1 MSITKTI
8 VIDANVKEAQKAL
21 EQVNEQLEI
30 QDNVILQLEKDL
42 LKYENQLEKTSKKDA
57 NRRIDLNKK
66 IKETRQE
73 LALEK
78 KGLSVL
84 NKERKKA
91 NDTLKTAEENMADY
105 SGVLGI
111 VDNQL
116 GGAISGLQGLSGS
129 LGGATKGFKL
139 MRVAIIGT
147 GIGALVI
154 AVTSLATA
162 FKSSEEGQNK
172 FAKIMTKIGVIVGNV
187 TDIVADF
194 GMGIFNAGKAMA
206 KLLKGDFAGATA
218 AFAEMTV
225 NITEATDGI
234 KNFGEETAKEI
245 KQAGELADMR
255 AKADKVERDLQVARA
270 KSDRDR
276 ADLLEKAIDKE
287 NFTTQQ
293 RIEFLKE
300 AGKLEEDITNKE
312 IAAAQMRYDAK
323 VLENSLSK
331 STKEDLDE
339 EAQLKANLI
348 QLETQR
354 LTRQKEVTSQIIA
367 AKTEETAAIKA
378 KETEL
383 ATLKKNIRDAEAVS
397 EEDARALELQK
408 IDEYYQ
414 ELIDKAILAGIA
426 TDDLEAAKEAKRK
439 EKQAEFDETDAERKQ
454 TKIDEAQAQA
464 DALQEIE
471 DQKKAQQQATFDN
484 AVALAGEETKLGKAL
499 LLAKQLLLAKEFILN
514 AKAQIANAKKA
525 VGEATVNAAEASTE
539 TTSSV
544 AKAANTAPPP
554 FNIPFILT
562 AIATGASVLS
572 AVKSAVSSTKSA
584 AAQVGAGGGTSTA
597 PATPITP
604 APSPPAFNVVGQGG
618 ASQLAE
624 AIGGQAPTRAYVV
637 SNDVTTAQGL
647 ERNIVEGATI

>member
-1 MSITKTI
+1 MPITKTL
-8 VIDANVKEAQKAL
+8 VIDANVKNAQKAL
-21 EQVNEQLEI
+21 AEVNEQLEI

-57 NRRIDLNKK
+57 NRRNDINKK

-111 VDNQL
+111 VDGQL
-116 GGAISGLQGLSGS
+116 GGAISGLQGLTGS

-162 FKSSEEGQNK
+162 FTSSEEGQNK

-206 KLLKGDFAGATA
+206 KLITGDFAGATA

-225 NITEATDGI
+225 NIVEATDGI

-245 KQAGELADMR
+245 KQAGQLADMR

-287 NFTTQQ
+287 NFTAQQ
-293 RIEFLKE
+293 RIEFLK
-300 AGKLEEDITNKE
+300 KL
-312 IAAAQMRYDAK
+312 
-323 VLENSLSK
+323 
-331 STKEDLDE
+331 
-339 EAQLKANLI
+339 
-348 QLETQR
+348 
-354 LTRQKEVTSQIIA
+354 
-367 AKTEETAAIKA
+367 
-378 KETEL
+378 
-383 ATLKKNIRDAEAVS
+383 
-397 EEDARALELQK
+397 
-408 IDEYYQ
+408 
-414 ELIDKAILAGIA
+414 
-426 TDDLEAAKEAKRK
+426 
-439 EKQAEFDETDAERKQ
+439 
-454 TKIDEAQAQA
+454 
-464 DALQEIE
+464 
-471 DQKKAQQQATFDN
+471 
-484 AVALAGEETKLGKAL
+484 
-499 LLAKQLLLAKEFILN
+499 
-514 AKAQIANAKKA
+514 
-525 VGEATVNAAEASTE
+525 VN
-539 TTSSV
+539 
-544 AKAANTAPPP
+544 
-554 FNIPFILT
+554 
-562 AIATGASVLS
+562 
-572 AVKSAVSSTKSA
+572 
-584 AAQVGAGGGTSTA
+584 
-597 PATPITP
+597 
-604 APSPPAFNVVGQGG
+604 
-618 ASQLAE
+618 
-624 AIGGQAPTRAYVV
+624 
-637 SNDVTTAQGL
+637 
-647 ERNIVEGATI
+647 

>member
-111 VDNQL
+111 VDGQL

-162 FKSSEEGQNK
+162 FRSSEEGQNK

>member
-1 MSITKTI
+1 MPITKTLI
-8 VIDANVKEAQKAL
+8 IDANVKDATKAL

-57 NRRIDLNKK
+57 NRRIDINKK
-66 IKETRQE
+66 IAETRKE
-73 LALEK
+73 LGLEK
-78 KGLSVL
+78 KAHTVL

-91 NDTLKTAEENMADY
+91 NDNLKTAEKNMADY
-105 SGVLGI
+105 SGVLGV
-111 VDNQL
+111 VDGQL
-116 GGAISGLQGLSGS
+116 GGAISGFQGLTQG

-139 MRVAIIGT
+139 MRVALVAT
-147 GIGALVI
+147 GIGAFVLLL
-154 AVTSLATA
+154 TSLKAA
-162 FKSSEEGQNK
+162 FTSSEEGQNK

-187 TDIVADF
+187 TDILADF

-206 KLLKGDFAGATA
+206 KLIKGDFAGATA
-218 AFAEMTV
+218 SFVEMTV
-225 NITEATDGI
+225 NITEATNGI

-245 KQAGELADMR
+245 KKAGQLADMR
-255 AKADKVERDLQVARA
+255 AKADKVERDLVVARA

-287 NFTTQQ
+287 NYTTQQ
-293 RIEFLKE
+293 RIQFLEE

-312 IAAAQMRYDAK
+312 IAAAKMRYDSK

-339 EAQLKANLI
+339 EAQLKANLV

-367 AKTEETAAIKA
+367 ANTEEAAAVKA

-383 ATLKKNIRDAEAVS
+383 ATLKKNIRDAEAV
-397 EEDARALELQK
+397 EEADARALELQK

-454 TKIDEAQAQA
+454 VKIDEAQAQA
-464 DALQEIE
+464 EALKEIE

-499 LLAKQLLLAKEFILN
+499 LLAKQLMLAKEFVMN
-514 AKAQIANAKKA
+514 AKEQILAGKTAITKAK
-525 VGEATVNAAEASTE
+525 VNAAEASTE
-539 TTSSV
+539 TSSSV

-572 AVKSAVSSTKSA
+572 AVKSAVSATKSA
-584 AAQVGAGGGTSTA
+584 ATQAGAGGGGSVST
-597 PATPITP
+597 PAAITP
-604 APSPPAFNVVGQGG
+604 ASAPPAFNVVGQGG

>member
-1 MSITKTI
+1 MPITKTL
-8 VIDANVKEAQKAL
+8 VIDANVKNAQKAL
-21 EQVNEQLEI
+21 AEVNEQLEI

-57 NRRIDLNKK
+57 NRRNDINKK

-111 VDNQL
+111 VDGQL
-116 GGAISGLQGLSGS
+116 GGAISGLQGLTGS

-162 FKSSEEGQNK
+162 FTSSEEGQNK

-206 KLLKGDFAGATA
+206 KLITGDFAGATA

-225 NITEATDGI
+225 NIVEATDGI

-245 KQAGELADMR
+245 KQAGQLADMR

-287 NFTTQQ
+287 NFTAQQ

-312 IAAAQMRYDAK
+312 IAAAKMRLDAK

-367 AKTEETAAIKA
+367 AKTEETAAITA

-383 ATLKKNIRDAEAVS
+383 ATLKKSIRDAEAV
-397 EEDARALELQK
+397 EEADARALELQK

-426 TDDLEAAKEAKRK
+426 TDDLEAAKEAKQK

-454 TKIDEAQAQA
+454 VKIDEEQAQA
-464 DALQEIE
+464 DKLQEIE

-499 LLAKQLLLAKEFILN
+499 LLAKQLLLAKEFVLN

-525 VGEATVNAAEASTE
+525 VGDAVVTGAESSTE
-539 TTSSV
+539 VAGSV

-562 AIATGASVLS
+562 AIATGASVLG
-572 AVKSAVSSTKSA
+572 AVKQAISATKSA
-584 AAQVGAGGGTSTA
+584 AAQVGGGGGGGT
-597 PATPITP
+597 ATPAAITP
-604 APSPPAFNVVGQGG
+604 ASSPPAFNVVGQGET
-618 ASQLAE
+618 SQLAE
-624 AIGGQAPTRAYVV
+624 AIGGQSPTRAYVV

>member
-8 VIDANVKEAQKAL
+8 VIDANVKDAQKAL

-116 GGAISGLQGLSGS
+116 GGAISGLQGLTGS

-162 FKSSEEGQNK
+162 FTSSEEGQNK

-206 KLLKGDFAGATA
+206 KLITGDFAGATA

-312 IAAAQMRYDAK
+312 IAAAKMRLDAK

-367 AKTEETAAIKA
+367 AKTEETAAVKA

-383 ATLKKNIRDAEAVS
+383 ATLKKNIRDAEAV
-397 EEDARALELQK
+397 EEADARALELQK

-414 ELIDKAILAGIA
+414 ELIDKAIAAGIA

-584 AAQVGAGGGTSTA
+584 AAQVGAGGGASTA

-618 ASQLAE
+618 TSQLAE

>member
-1 MSITKTI
+1 MPITKTL
-8 VIDANVKEAQKAL
+8 VIDANVKNAQKAL
-21 EQVNEQLEI
+21 AEVNEQLEI

-57 NRRIDLNKK
+57 NRRIDINKK

-111 VDNQL
+111 VDGQL
-116 GGAISGLQGLSGS
+116 GGAISGLQGLTGS

-162 FKSSEEGQNK
+162 FTSSEEGQNK

-206 KLLKGDFAGATA
+206 KLITGDFAGATA

-312 IAAAQMRYDAK
+312 IAAAKMRLDAK

-367 AKTEETAAIKA
+367 AKTEETAAITA

-383 ATLKKNIRDAEAVS
+383 ATLKKNIRDAEAV
-397 EEDARALELQK
+397 EEADARALELQK

-414 ELIDKAILAGIA
+414 ELIDKAIAAGIA
-426 TDDLEAAKEAKRK
+426 TDDLEDAKEAKRK

-454 TKIDEAQAQA
+454 VKIDEAQAQA

-499 LLAKQLLLAKEFILN
+499 LLAKQLMLAKEFVIN
-514 AKAQIANAKKA
+514 AKEQILAGKTAITK
-525 VGEATVNAAEASTE
+525 ATVNAAEASTE

-572 AVKSAVSSTKSA
+572 AVKSAVSSTKNA
-584 AAQVGAGGGTSTA
+584 ATQAGAGGGGSVST
-597 PATPITP
+597 PTPITP
-604 APSPPAFNVVGQGG
+604 SSPPAFNVVGQGG

>member
-8 VIDANVKEAQKAL
+8 VIDANVKNAQKAL

>member
-383 ATLKKNIRDAEAVS
+383 ATLKKNIRDAEAV
-397 EEDARALELQK
+397 EEADARALELQK

>member
-1 MSITKTI
+1 MPITKTL
-8 VIDANVKEAQKAL
+8 VIDANVKNAQKAL
-21 EQVNEQLEI
+21 AEVNEQLEI

-57 NRRIDLNKK
+57 NRRIDINKK

-111 VDNQL
+111 VDGQL
-116 GGAISGLQGLSGS
+116 GGAISGLQGLTGS

-162 FKSSEEGQNK
+162 FTSSEEGQNK

-194 GMGIFNAGKAMA
+194 GMGIFNAGKALA
-206 KLLKGDFAGATA
+206 KLITGDFVGATV

-312 IAAAQMRYDAK
+312 IAAAKMRLDAK

-367 AKTEETAAIKA
+367 AKTEETAAITA

-383 ATLKKNIRDAEAVS
+383 ATLKKNIRDAEAV
-397 EEDARALELQK
+397 EEADARALELQK

-414 ELIDKAILAGIA
+414 ELIDKAIAAGIA
-426 TDDLEAAKEAKRK
+426 TDDLEDAKEAKRK

-454 TKIDEAQAQA
+454 VKIDEAQAQA

-499 LLAKQLLLAKEFILN
+499 LLAKQLMLAKEFVIN
-514 AKAQIANAKKA
+514 AKEQILAGKTAITK
-525 VGEATVNAAEASTE
+525 ATVNAAEASTE

-572 AVKSAVSSTKSA
+572 AVKSAVSSTKNA
-584 AAQVGAGGGTSTA
+584 ATQAGAGGGGSVST
-597 PATPITP
+597 PTPITP
-604 APSPPAFNVVGQGG
+604 SPAPPAFNVVGQGG

>member
-1 MSITKTI
+1 MPITKTLI
-8 VIDANVKEAQKAL
+8 IDANVKDATKAL

-57 NRRIDLNKK
+57 NRRIDINKK

-91 NDTLKTAEENMADY
+91 NDNLKTAETNMADY
-105 SGVLGI
+105 SGVLGV
-111 VDNQL
+111 VDGQL
-116 GGAISGLQGLSGS
+116 GGAISGFQGLTQSV
-129 LGGATKGFKL
+129 GGATKGFKS
-139 MRVAIIGT
+139 MRVALVAT
-147 GIGALVI
+147 GIGAFVLLL
-154 AVTSLATA
+154 TSLKAA
-162 FKSSEEGQNK
+162 FTSSEEGQNK

-245 KQAGELADMR
+245 KKAGQLADMR
-255 AKADKVERDLQVARA
+255 AKADKVERDLVVARA

-287 NFTTQQ
+287 NYTTQQ
-293 RIEFLKE
+293 RIQFLEE

-312 IAAAQMRYDAK
+312 IAAAKMRYDAK

-339 EAQLKANLI
+339 EAQLKANLV

-367 AKTEETAAIKA
+367 ANTEEAAAVKA

-383 ATLKKNIRDAEAVS
+383 ATLKKNIRDAEAV
-397 EEDARALELQK
+397 EEADARALELQK

-454 TKIDEAQAQA
+454 VKIDEDQAQA
-464 DALQEIE
+464 DALKEIE

-499 LLAKQLLLAKEFILN
+499 LLAKQLILAKEFVMN
-514 AKAQIANAKKA
+514 AKASIENAKKA
-525 VGEATVNAAEASTE
+525 VGDTVVTGSEATTE
-539 TTSSV
+539 VSGSI
-544 AKAANTAPPP
+544 AKATNTAPPP

-572 AVKSAVSSTKSA
+572 AVKSAISSTKSA
-584 AAQVGAGGGTSTA
+584 ASRVGAGGGGSVST
-597 PATPITP
+597 PTPITP
-604 APSPPAFNVVGQGG
+604 ASAPPAFNVVGQGG

>member
-91 NDTLKTAEENMADY
+91 NDTLKTAEDNMADY

-111 VDNQL
+111 VDGQL
-116 GGAISGLQGLSGS
+116 GGAISGLQGLTGS

-147 GIGALVI
+147 GIGALVL

-218 AFAEMTV
+218 AFAEMTI

-287 NFTTQQ
+287 NFTAQQ

-312 IAAAQMRYDAK
+312 IAAAKMRLDAK

-383 ATLKKNIRDAEAVS
+383 ATLKKSIRDAEAV
-397 EEDARALELQK
+397 EEADVRALELQK

-454 TKIDEAQAQA
+454 TILDEEQAQA
-464 DALQEIE
+464 DALKEIE

-499 LLAKQLLLAKEFILN
+499 LLAKQLLLAKEFVLN

-525 VGEATVNAAEASTE
+525 VGDAVVTGAESSTE
-539 TTSSV
+539 VAGSV

-562 AIATGASVLS
+562 AIATGASVLG
-572 AVKSAVSSTKSA
+572 AVKQAISSTKSA
-584 AAQVGAGGGTSTA
+584 AAQVGAGGGASTA

-604 APSPPAFNVVGQGG
+604 ASSPPAFNVVGQGG

>member
-1 MSITKTI
+1 MPITKTL
-8 VIDANVKEAQKAL
+8 VIDANVKNAQKAL
-21 EQVNEQLEI
+21 AEVNEQLEI

-57 NRRIDLNKK
+57 NRRIDINKK

-111 VDNQL
+111 VDGQL
-116 GGAISGLQGLSGS
+116 GGAISGLQGLTGS

-162 FKSSEEGQNK
+162 FTSSEEGQNK

-206 KLLKGDFAGATA
+206 KLITGDFAGATA

-312 IAAAQMRYDAK
+312 IAAAKMRLDAK

-367 AKTEETAAIKA
+367 AKTEETAAITA

-383 ATLKKNIRDAEAVS
+383 ATLKKNIRDAEAV
-397 EEDARALELQK
+397 EEADARALELQK

-414 ELIDKAILAGIA
+414 ELIDKAIAAGIA
-426 TDDLEAAKEAKRK
+426 TDDLEDAKEAKRK

-454 TKIDEAQAQA
+454 VKIDEAQAQA

-499 LLAKQLLLAKEFILN
+499 LLAKQLMLAKEFVIN
-514 AKAQIANAKKA
+514 AKEQILAGKTAITK
-525 VGEATVNAAEASTE
+525 ATVNAAEASTE

-572 AVKSAVSSTKSA
+572 AVKSAVSSTKNA
-584 AAQVGAGGGTSTA
+584 ATQAGAGGGGSVST
-597 PATPITP
+597 PTPITP
-604 APSPPAFNVVGQGG
+604 SPAPPAFNVVGQGG

>member
-1 MSITKTI
+1 MPITKTLI
-8 VIDANVKEAQKAL
+8 IDANVKDATKAL

-57 NRRIDLNKK
+57 NRRIDINKK

-91 NDTLKTAEENMADY
+91 NDNLKTAEANMADY
-105 SGVLGI
+105 SGVLGV
-111 VDNQL
+111 VDGQL
-116 GGAISGLQGLSGS
+116 GGAISGFQGLTQSV
-129 LGGATKGFKL
+129 GGATKGFKL
-139 MRVAIIGT
+139 MRVALVAT
-147 GIGALVI
+147 GIGAFVLLL
-154 AVTSLATA
+154 TSLKAA
-162 FKSSEEGQNK
+162 FTSSEEGQNK

-206 KLLKGDFAGATA
+206 KLLKGDFAGATV

-245 KQAGELADMR
+245 KKAGQLADMR
-255 AKADKVERDLQVARA
+255 AKADKVERDLVVARA

-287 NFTTQQ
+287 NYTTQQ
-293 RIEFLKE
+293 RIQFLEE

-312 IAAAQMRYDAK
+312 IAAAKMRYDAK

-339 EAQLKANLI
+339 EAQLKANLV

-367 AKTEETAAIKA
+367 ANTEEAAAVKA

-383 ATLKKNIRDAEAVS
+383 ATLKKNIRDAEAV
-397 EEDARALELQK
+397 EEADARALELQK

-454 TKIDEAQAQA
+454 VKIDEAQAQA
-464 DALQEIE
+464 EALKEIE

-499 LLAKQLLLAKEFILN
+499 LLAKQLMLAKEFVMN
-514 AKAQIANAKKA
+514 AKEQILAGKTAITKAK
-525 VGEATVNAAEASTE
+525 VNAAEASTE
-539 TTSSV
+539 TSSSV

-572 AVKSAVSSTKSA
+572 AVKSAVSATKSA
-584 AAQVGAGGGTSTA
+584 ATQAGAGGGGSVST
-597 PATPITP
+597 PTPITP
-604 APSPPAFNVVGQGG
+604 ASAPPAFNVVGQGG

>member
-1 MSITKTI
+1 MPITKTL
-8 VIDANVKEAQKAL
+8 VIDANVKNAQKAL
-21 EQVNEQLEI
+21 AEVNEQLEI

-57 NRRIDLNKK
+57 NRRIDINKK

-111 VDNQL
+111 VDGQL
-116 GGAISGLQGLSGS
+116 GGAISGLQGLTGS

-162 FKSSEEGQNK
+162 FTSSEEGQNK

-194 GMGIFNAGKAMA
+194 GMGIFNAGKALA
-206 KLLKGDFAGATA
+206 KLITGDFVGATV

-245 KQAGELADMR
+245 KQAGELANMR

-312 IAAAQMRYDAK
+312 IAAAKMRLDAK

-367 AKTEETAAIKA
+367 AKTEETAAITA

-383 ATLKKNIRDAEAVS
+383 ATLKKNIRDAEAV
-397 EEDARALELQK
+397 EEADARALELQK

-414 ELIDKAILAGIA
+414 ELIDKAIAAGIA
-426 TDDLEAAKEAKRK
+426 TDDLEDAKEAKRK
-439 EKQAEFDETDAERKQ
+439 EKQAEFDATDADRKQ
-454 TKIDEAQAQA
+454 VKIDEAQAEA
-464 DALQEIE
+464 DALKEIE
-471 DQKKAQQQATFDN
+471 DQKKAQQDATFNN

-499 LLAKQLLLAKEFILN
+499 LLAKQLMLAKEFVIN
-514 AKAQIANAKKA
+514 AKEQILAGKTAITK
-525 VGEATVNAAEASTE
+525 ATVNAAEASTE

-572 AVKSAVSSTKSA
+572 AVKSAVSSTKNA
-584 AAQVGAGGGTSTA
+584 ATQAGAGGGGSVST
-597 PATPITP
+597 PTPITP
-604 APSPPAFNVVGQGG
+604 SPAPPAFNVVGQGG

>member
-1 MSITKTI
+1 MPITKTL
-8 VIDANVKEAQKAL
+8 VIDANVKNAQKAL
-21 EQVNEQLEI
+21 AEVNEQLEI

-57 NRRIDLNKK
+57 NRRIDINKK

-111 VDNQL
+111 VDGQL

-162 FKSSEEGQNK
+162 FTSSEEGQNK

-206 KLLKGDFAGATA
+206 KLITGDFAGATA

-287 NFTTQQ
+287 NFTAQQ

-312 IAAAQMRYDAK
+312 IAAAKMRLDAK

-367 AKTEETAAIKA
+367 AKTEETAAITA

-383 ATLKKNIRDAEAVS
+383 ATLKKNIRDAEAV
-397 EEDARALELQK
+397 EEADARALELQK

-414 ELIDKAILAGIA
+414 ELIDKAIAAGIA
-426 TDDLEAAKEAKRK
+426 TDNLEDAKEAKRK
-439 EKQAEFDETDAERKQ
+439 EKQAEFDATDADRKQ
-454 TKIDEAQAQA
+454 VKIDEAQAEA
-464 DALQEIE
+464 DALKEIE
-471 DQKKAQQQATFDN
+471 DQKKAQQDATFNN

-499 LLAKQLLLAKEFILN
+499 LLAKQLMLAKEFVIN
-514 AKAQIANAKKA
+514 AKEQILAGKTAITK
-525 VGEATVNAAEASTE
+525 ATVNAAEASTE

-572 AVKSAVSSTKSA
+572 AVKSAVSSTKNA
-584 AAQVGAGGGTSTA
+584 ATQAGAGGGGSVST
-597 PATPITP
+597 PTPITP
-604 APSPPAFNVVGQGG
+604 SPAPPAFNVVGQGG

>member
-1 MSITKTI
+1 
-8 VIDANVKEAQKAL
+8 
-21 EQVNEQLEI
+21 
-30 QDNVILQLEKDL
+30 
-42 LKYENQLEKTSKKDA
+42 
-57 NRRIDLNKK
+57 
-66 IKETRQE
+66 
-73 LALEK
+73 
-78 KGLSVL
+78 
-84 NKERKKA
+84 
-91 NDTLKTAEENMADY
+91 
-105 SGVLGI
+105 
-111 VDNQL
+111 
-116 GGAISGLQGLSGS
+116 
-129 LGGATKGFKL
+129 

-162 FKSSEEGQNK
+162 FRSSEEGQNK

>member
-1 MSITKTI
+1 MPITKTLI
-8 VIDANVKEAQKAL
+8 IDANVKDATKAL

-57 NRRIDLNKK
+57 NRRIDINKK

-91 NDTLKTAEENMADY
+91 NDNLKTAEANMADY
-105 SGVLGI
+105 SGVLGV
-111 VDNQL
+111 VDGQL
-116 GGAISGLQGLSGS
+116 GGAISGFQGLTQSV
-129 LGGATKGFKL
+129 GGATKGFKL
-139 MRVAIIGT
+139 MRVALVAT
-147 GIGALVI
+147 GIGAFVLLL
-154 AVTSLATA
+154 TSLKAA
-162 FKSSEEGQNK
+162 FTSSEEGQNK

-206 KLLKGDFAGATA
+206 KLLKGDFAGATV

-245 KQAGELADMR
+245 KKAGQLADMR
-255 AKADKVERDLQVARA
+255 AKADKVERDLVVARA

-287 NFTTQQ
+287 NYTTQQ
-293 RIEFLKE
+293 RIQFLEE

-312 IAAAQMRYDAK
+312 IAAAKMRYDAK

-339 EAQLKANLI
+339 EAQLKANLV

-367 AKTEETAAIKA
+367 ANTEEAAAVKA

-383 ATLKKNIRDAEAVS
+383 ATLKKNIRDAEAV
-397 EEDARALELQK
+397 EEADARALELQK

-454 TKIDEAQAQA
+454 VKIDEAQAQA
-464 DALQEIE
+464 EALKEIE

-499 LLAKQLLLAKEFILN
+499 LLAKQLILAKEFVMN
-514 AKAQIANAKKA
+514 AKASIENAKKA
-525 VGEATVNAAEASTE
+525 VGDTVVTGSEATTE
-539 TTSSV
+539 VSGSI
-544 AKAANTAPPP
+544 AKATNTAPPP

-572 AVKSAVSSTKSA
+572 AVKSAISSTKSA
-584 AAQVGAGGGTSTA
+584 ASRVGAGGGGSVST
-597 PATPITP
+597 PTPITP
-604 APSPPAFNVVGQGG
+604 ASAPPAFNVVGQGG

>member
-1 MSITKTI
+1 MPITKTLI
-8 VIDANVKEAQKAL
+8 IDANVKDATKAL

-57 NRRIDLNKK
+57 NRRIDINKK

-91 NDTLKTAEENMADY
+91 NDNLKTAETNMADY
-105 SGVLGI
+105 SGVLGV
-111 VDNQL
+111 VDGQL
-116 GGAISGLQGLSGS
+116 GGAISGFQGLTQSV
-129 LGGATKGFKL
+129 GGATKGFKS
-139 MRVAIIGT
+139 MRVALVAT
-147 GIGALVI
+147 GIGAFVLLL
-154 AVTSLATA
+154 TSLKAA
-162 FKSSEEGQNK
+162 FTSSEEGQNK

-234 KNFGEETAKEI
+234 KNFGEETDKEI
-245 KQAGELADMR
+245 KKAGQLADMR
-255 AKADKVERDLQVARA
+255 AKADKVERDLVVARA

-287 NFTTQQ
+287 NYTTQQ
-293 RIEFLKE
+293 RIQFLEE

-312 IAAAQMRYDAK
+312 IAAAKMRYDAK

-339 EAQLKANLI
+339 EAQLKANLV

-367 AKTEETAAIKA
+367 ANTEEAAAVKA

-383 ATLKKNIRDAEAVS
+383 ATLKKNIRDAEAV
-397 EEDARALELQK
+397 EEADARALELQK

-454 TKIDEAQAQA
+454 VKIDEDQAQA
-464 DALQEIE
+464 DALKEIE

-499 LLAKQLLLAKEFILN
+499 LLAKQLILAKEFVMN
-514 AKAQIANAKKA
+514 AKASIENAKKA
-525 VGEATVNAAEASTE
+525 VGDTVVTGSEATTE
-539 TTSSV
+539 VSGSI
-544 AKAANTAPPP
+544 AKATNTAPPP

-572 AVKSAVSSTKSA
+572 AVKSAISSTKSA
-584 AAQVGAGGGTSTA
+584 ASRVGAGGGGSVST
-597 PATPITP
+597 PTPITP
-604 APSPPAFNVVGQGG
+604 ASAPPAFNVVGQGG

>member
-1 MSITKTI
+1 MPITKTL
-8 VIDANVKEAQKAL
+8 VIDANVKNAQKAL
-21 EQVNEQLEI
+21 AEVNEQLEI

-57 NRRIDLNKK
+57 NRRNDINKK

-111 VDNQL
+111 VDGQL
-116 GGAISGLQGLSGS
+116 GGAISGLQGLTGS

-162 FKSSEEGQNK
+162 FTSSEEGQNK

-206 KLLKGDFAGATA
+206 KLITGDFAGATA

-225 NITEATDGI
+225 NIVEATDGI

-245 KQAGELADMR
+245 KQAGQLADMR

-287 NFTTQQ
+287 NFTAQQ

-312 IAAAQMRYDAK
+312 IAAAKMRLDAK
-323 VLENSLSK
+323 ALENSLSK

-367 AKTEETAAIKA
+367 AKTEETAAITA

-383 ATLKKNIRDAEAVS
+383 ATLKKSIRDAEAV
-397 EEDARALELQK
+397 EEADARALELQK

-439 EKQAEFDETDAERKQ
+439 EKQTEFDETDAERKQ
-454 TKIDEAQAQA
+454 VKIDEEQAQA
-464 DALQEIE
+464 DKLQEIE

-499 LLAKQLLLAKEFILN
+499 LLAKQLLLAKEFVLN

-525 VGEATVNAAEASTE
+525 VGDAVVTGAESSTE
-539 TTSSV
+539 VAGSV

-562 AIATGASVLS
+562 AIATGASVLG
-572 AVKSAVSSTKSA
+572 AVKQAISATKSA
-584 AAQVGAGGGTSTA
+584 AAQVGGGGGGGTPT
-597 PATPITP
+597 PAAITP
-604 APSPPAFNVVGQGG
+604 ASSPPAFNVVGQGET
-618 ASQLAE
+618 SQLAE
-624 AIGGQAPTRAYVV
+624 AIGGQSPTRAYVV